1 MKRTK
6 GDNMQSVGK
15 KFEANWKKSCP
26 DYLLVYRPPDSA
38 QGFDV
43 GASNKLRFSQHSP
56 CDFFMFDSMNRIFYA
71 LELKTF
77 QGSCSFERCKEDK
90 GIIHYYQIQSLKDF
104 ARYDNVCSGF
114 ILDFRKS
121 GNTYFLS
128 ITEWDDLINSI
139 NKKSF
144 NEEDL
149 LKYCSPILI
158 NKKLLRT
165 NYKYDIDKFCQE
177 IMNINEFK

>member
-1 MKRTK
+1 MK
-6 GDNMQSVGK
+6 GDKMQSVGK

-56 CDFFMFDSMNRIFYA
+56 CDFFMFDSINRIFYV

-121 GNTYFLS
+121 NNTYFFFFLVR
-128 ITEWDDLINSI
+128 EELINFLI
-139 NKKSF
+139 KKCF
-144 NEEDL
+144 
-149 LKYCSPILI
+149 
-158 NKKLLRT
+158 
-165 NYKYDIDKFCQE
+165 
-177 IMNINEFK
+177 